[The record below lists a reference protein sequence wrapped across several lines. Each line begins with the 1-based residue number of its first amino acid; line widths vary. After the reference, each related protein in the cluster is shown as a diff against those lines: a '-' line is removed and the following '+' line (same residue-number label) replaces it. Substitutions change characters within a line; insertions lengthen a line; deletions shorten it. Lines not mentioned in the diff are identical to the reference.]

1 MDTLTAGTTV
11 VIPTYR
17 RGRVLLDTIARVR
30 SLDPRPA
37 ELLVVDQTPA
47 HPLEIE
53 RELERRAEQGDL
65 RWIRLDRPSI
75 PHAMNVGLAR
85 AGSEVIVF
93 LDDDVAPASDL
104 LGVHLEAQRESGAGV
119 VAGQVL
125 QPGEEPDVGAGSP
138 FRFRSAR
145 RQWVSE
151 VMGGNF
157 SIRRDLALRIGGMDE
172 NFVRA
177 AYGFEAELCQRVLA
191 SGARILFEPRASIRH
206 LRAESGGTRAWGHH
220 LRTARPGHAVGAF
233 YRILRTSPP
242 GAVPGRVVGRMARS
256 VRTRH
261 HLSRPWWIPATL
273 LAESLGLA
281 WAIGLSIRGPR
292 LLPAS
297 ALPGGEIEVAL

>member
-1 MDTLTAGTTV
+1 MGPLTAGATV
-11 VIPTYR
+11 VIPTYG
-17 RGRVLLDTIARVR
+17 RGRVLLDTVARVL
-30 SLDPRPA
+30 SLDPQPA
-37 ELLVVDQTPA
+37 ELLVIDQTPSHA
-47 HPLEIE
+47 PEIE
-53 RELERRAEQGDL
+53 RDLERRAERGDL
-65 RWIRLDRPSI
+65 RWIRLERPSI
-75 PHAMNVGLAR
+75 PRAMNVGLAR
-85 AGSEVIVF
+85 ARSDVVVF
-93 LDDDVAPASDL
+93 LDDDVIPRSDL
-104 LGVHLEAQRESGAGV
+104 LAVHLKAQRESGATL

-125 QPGEEPDVGAGSP
+125 QPGEEPDVDPDSP

-157 SIRRDLALRIGGMDE
+157 SIRRDLALQIGGMDE

-177 AYGFEAELCQRVLA
+177 AYGFEAEFCQRALA
-191 SGARILFEPRASIRH
+191 AGARILFEPRASIRH

-261 HLSRPWWIPATL
+261 HLARPWWIPATL
-273 LAESLGLA
+273 VAESLGLA
-281 WAIGLSIRGPR
+281 WAIGLSLRGPR
-292 LLPAS
+292 LLSAVAPPA
-297 ALPGGEIEVAL
+297 GEVEATR